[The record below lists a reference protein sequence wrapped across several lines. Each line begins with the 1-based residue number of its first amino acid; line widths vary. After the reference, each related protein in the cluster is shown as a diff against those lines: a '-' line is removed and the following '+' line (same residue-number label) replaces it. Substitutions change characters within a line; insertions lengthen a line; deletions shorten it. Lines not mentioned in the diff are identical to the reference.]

1 MRKIQYT
8 LIALL
13 LATSTLYSQC
23 NPFYNFK
30 EGSQWEI
37 TNYGSNDKI
46 TSRQVN
52 EVTSLKLNPSGW
64 EASLK
69 MQNYDK
75 KDKLDFEK
83 EISMGCDN
91 GVISLD
97 MSRFFPEEML
107 KSFKDMDMKIETEN
121 LEIPSDLEVGQELKE
136 ASLTISGNI
145 PFTME
150 TRIKD
155 RKVLSK
161 EKITTPAGTFECF
174 KISYTVVSKTV
185 MSMEYSTI
193 DWIAKEVG
201 MVKSESY
208 AKNGKLNGYSLLT
221 SFK

>member
-1 MRKIQYT
+1 MRKIHYT

-13 LATSTLYSQC
+13 FTTGALYSQC

-30 EGSQWEI
+30 KGGQWEI

-52 EVTSLKLNPSGW
+52 EVTSLKLNTNGW
-64 EASLK
+64 DASLK

-75 KDKLDFEK
+75 KGKLDFEK
-83 EISMGCDN
+83 EISMSCDN

-107 KSFKDMDMKIETEN
+107 KSFKDMDMKMETDN
-121 LEIPSDLEVGQELKE
+121 LEIPSNLEVGQELKE
-136 ASLTISGNI
+136 ASITLSGNI

-155 RKVLSK
+155 RKVLAK
-161 EKITTPAGTFECF
+161 EKITTPAGTFDCY

-185 MSMEYSTI
+185 MSMEYSSI

-208 AKNGKLNGYSLLT
+208 TKNGKLNGYSLLT